1 MTKNQ
6 EYSNAVSCGNFPAE
20 FLVPLDDSFID
31 NRGEIVNL
39 LLTSITSVAR
49 ITSKAGTVR
58 ANHFHKTDWHYAY
71 VESGEIL
78 YFERPIGD
86 SQVPAPHIYSPGEMF
101 FTRPNVEHAML
112 FSKDTVFFTFAKNER
127 SHDTHEADLVRVPF
141 ITPDLI
147 QKYMP

>member
-6 EYSNAVSCGNFPAE
+6 EYSNSVSKGNFPVE
-20 FLVPLDDSFID
+20 FLVPLDDSFKD
-31 NRGEIVNL
+31 ERGEIVNL

-58 ANHFHKTDWHYAY
+58 ANHWHKTDWHYAF

-78 YFERPIGD
+78 YFERPVGD
-86 SQVPAPHIYSPGEMF
+86 TVVPAPQLYKAGEMF

-112 FSKDTVFFTFAKNER
+112 FTKDTVFFTFAKNER
-127 SHDTHEADLVRVPF
+127 SHDAHESDLVRVPF
-141 ITPDLI
+141 ITSDLI
-147 QKYMP
+147 KKYLP